1 MTKESSKPASAKKSE
16 SKPVRSGKKV
26 ALFAILPVIALAGS
40 GYASWM
46 YYQSAAN
53 AAHHDGPDPIAV
65 STVPTEL
72 AAETSFT
79 HAYALSQIIA
89 NQCGRMDIRA
99 LKEASDAE
107 ARGDGVLVNMSW
119 TKAARRVFLLDERQC
134 RLFLREIRAANTKAV
149 EQLKEKQKTS

>member
-1 MTKESSKPASAKKSE
+1 MTKEPSKPASAKKSE
-16 SKPVRSGKKV
+16 SKPVRSRKKI
-26 ALFAILPVIALAGS
+26 ALYAILPVIALAG
-40 GYASWM
+40 GGCASWL

-53 AAHHDGPDPIAV
+53 AAHHGGPDPIAV

-89 NQCGRMDIRA
+89 NHCGRMDIRA

-107 ARGDGVLVNMSW
+107 ARSDGVLVNMSW
-119 TKAARRVFLLDERQC
+119 SKAARRVFVLDERQC

-149 EQLKEKQKTS
+149 EQRKDKKKTS